1 MKVAALDLGTNT
13 FLCLICEVE
22 NGNITKIYHDS
33 VEMVRLGQGV
43 ADTKTFHQ
51 EALTRADWALAQFA
65 KQIEHHQPQ
74 RVLAMATSAARDVSN
89 GHELFVLGKKYHI
102 PIEII
107 PGAKEA
113 EITFSGSVSA
123 TSDQQRRLIIDIGG
137 GSTELIVGTGKELE
151 QGLSLNLGCVRLTE
165 KYQLTTPT
173 THELVNQVSAVISS
187 EMGLA
192 LRSLLG
198 AGKGVDEILAVAGT
212 PTEIARATLGGD
224 FDAEKIEGLRLS
236 VDELTAWKEKFMA
249 RTKEQIVQEFSIH
262 EKRADVILVGC
273 LLLIECM
280 KAAQQSFVVVSTRG
294 VRHGVALEVA
304 SR

>member
-22 NGNITKIYHDS
+22 SGNITKIYHDS

-43 ADTKTFHQ
+43 AETKTFHS
-51 EALTRADWALAQFA
+51 EALVRADQALAQFA
-65 KQIEHHQPQ
+65 IHIRHHQPQ

-89 GHELFVLGKKYHI
+89 GHELFALGAKHHI

-123 TSDQQRRLIIDIGG
+123 TSDQKRRLIIDIGG
-137 GSTELIVGTGKELE
+137 GSTELIVGQGKKLE
-151 QGLSLNLGCVRLTE
+151 QGLSLNLGCVRITE
-165 KYQLTTPT
+165 KYKLTTPST
-173 THELVNQVSAVISS
+173 QEQVDQVRSFISN

-192 LRSLLG
+192 LKGLFGNGR
-198 AGKGVDEILAVAGT
+198 GVDEILAVAGT
-212 PTEIARATLGGD
+212 PTEIARATIGGE

-236 VDELTAWKEKFMA
+236 TDELMDWKEKFMT
-249 RTKEQIVQEFSIH
+249 RTKAQIVHDFGIH

-280 KAAQQSFVVVSTRG
+280 IAARQSLVVVSTRG